1 MDIFQ
6 LVESGDYINEFK
18 KNKVV
23 FRKYPNLN
31 LMIVRRKFGSEYS
44 VVDPWLNHCR
54 GYQL

>member
-6 LVESGDYINEFK
+6 LVESGDYIDEFK

-31 LMIVRRKFGSEYS
+31 LMIVKRNLGQNIVKI
-44 VVDPWLNHCR
+44 NH
-54 GYQL
+54 G